1 MWFTQHHTARQWRS
15 RAWGHAGS
23 PTVVLLPNSSLSPHL
38 CPYLHGHRLG
48 GPAPARPLPPHQFDL
63 CLDWSPVHHHPGYF
77 QVREAEVRG
86 WLQVTP
92 GPSTLLQGAQ
102 NIGEAADLVA
112 QRAGFLIMQ
121 SRQAPAR
128 RPVLPRLVER
138 GASWGCLADALIFT
152 PSSGLLEKKR
162 TSQPVIKPEGQK
174 HSR

>member
-1 MWFTQHHTARQWRS
+1 M
-15 RAWGHAGS
+15 
-23 PTVVLLPNSSLSPHL
+23 
-38 CPYLHGHRLG
+38 
-48 GPAPARPLPPHQFDL
+48 PAPVSLTSGQG
-63 CLDWSPVHHHPGYF
+63 WSPICHHSGSF

-112 QRAGFLIMQ
+112 QGAGFLIMQ

-128 RPVLPRLVER
+128 GPVLPQAGGE
-138 GASWGCLADALIFT
+138 GS
-152 PSSGLLEKKR
+152 LLRVPGTCPDFHSFKWPLGKEKN
-162 TSQPVIKPEGQK
+162 QPVIKPEGQK

>member
-1 MWFTQHHTARQWRS
+1 M
-15 RAWGHAGS
+15 
-23 PTVVLLPNSSLSPHL
+23 
-38 CPYLHGHRLG
+38 
-48 GPAPARPLPPHQFDL
+48 
-63 CLDWSPVHHHPGYF
+63 
-77 QVREAEVRG
+77 
-86 WLQVTP
+86 TP

-162 TSQPVIKPEGQK
+162 KPASQ
-174 HSR
+174 